1 MAWLIR
7 FEDSAKKELKKLD
20 AKSAKQVMQ
29 FIKERIA
36 TLDDP
41 RSIGEALHGPELGKY
56 WKYRTGNFRIICNIL
71 DKEITVV
78 VVRIGNRKD
87 IYR

>member
-1 MAWLIR
+1 MVWQIR
-7 FEDSAKKELKKLD
+7 FEDNARKELKRLD
-20 AKSAKQVMQ
+20 SQSKKQIML

-36 TLDDP
+36 PVENP

-56 WKYRTGNFRIICNIL
+56 WKYRTGNFRLICKIL
-71 DKEITVV
+71 DKEVIIV